1 MSLRRRAAVIA
12 ALSGLVASPAARAAA
27 PASAA
32 PAACPNADQTT
43 ADATVAELASG
54 VRCLLNQQR
63 AGHGAP
69 DVSANARL
77 ATAAGRHAA
86 DMVTRH
92 YFAHTS
98 LGGSTFVDRI
108 RRARYV
114 PSKGPWAAGEILAWA
129 SGAQATPRGI
139 VDSWLASPGHREILL
154 DPAFSEVGVGV
165 TFGAPRAGQSPAITV
180 DADFGHIG

>member
-114 PSKGPWAAGEILAWA
+114 PSKGPWAAGEIL
-129 SGAQATPRGI
+129 
-139 VDSWLASPGHREILL
+139 L